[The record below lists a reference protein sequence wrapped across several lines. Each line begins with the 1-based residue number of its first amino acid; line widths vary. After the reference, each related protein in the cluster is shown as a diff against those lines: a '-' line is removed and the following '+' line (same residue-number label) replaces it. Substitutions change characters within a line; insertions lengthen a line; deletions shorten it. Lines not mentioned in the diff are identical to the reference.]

1 MSEDKEEKPKL
12 PSFVTMAKNFAVDLA
27 KYVADGAPNVSES
40 NYKKRLQT
48 CKSCP
53 HLIKSSMRCG
63 KCGCLLEHKAKWK
76 TTTCPINKWIPEVL
90 SKEQTAKLEV
100 IRTNQQKQE
109 ALRAKA
115 KAKHAHEKEDNS
127 EASDKV

>member
-1 MSEDKEEKPKL
+1 
-12 PSFVTMAKNFAVDLA
+12 MAKNFAVDLA